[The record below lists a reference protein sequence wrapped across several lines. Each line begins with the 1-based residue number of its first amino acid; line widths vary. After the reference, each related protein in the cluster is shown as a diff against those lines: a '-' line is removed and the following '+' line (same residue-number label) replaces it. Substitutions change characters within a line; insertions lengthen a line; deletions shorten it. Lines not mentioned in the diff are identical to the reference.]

1 MEKTEASKDL
11 SSTKVYDDI
20 KELFQTLPQE
30 RNWDGRWLCQ
40 YKGFWCPVRCFRP
53 IISSQ
58 RHFDAR
64 DTDILLASMPKSGT
78 TWLKALIFSI
88 VNRNNY
94 SIDQTPLLTS
104 NPHSLVTFLE
114 FNVYWGNDNP
124 DLESIPSPRMFSTHM
139 PYELLPNTILESKCR
154 VVYICRNPLDQFISH
169 RHFLLENKL
178 EKDAEPLAIDDA
190 FEMFCKGI
198 HPFGPFWDHMIGYWN
213 ASLNNSGKVL
223 FLKYEDL
230 KEDIVFS
237 ATKIAEFIGFSFSV
251 EEEKLGLI
259 EEISRLCSF
268 DNLKSL
274 EVNKFGNRGVI
285 QNSSYFRKGEVGDWT
300 NYLSPLMAER
310 IEKLIEMKLKGTG
323 LMFNTYSKDS

>member
-1 MEKTEASKDL
+1 MEKTEASKDI
-11 SSTKVYDDI
+11 SSTEVYDDI
-20 KELFQTLPQE
+20 NELFQTLPQE

-40 YKGFWCPVRCFRP
+40 YKGFWCPERCFRP
-53 IISSQ
+53 IVSSQ

-94 SIDQTPLLTS
+94 SIDQTPLLTC

-114 FNVYWGNDNP
+114 FNVYWGNDSP

-178 EKDAEPLAIDDA
+178 ERDAEPLAIDEA

-213 ASLNNSGKVL
+213 ASLNSSEKVL

-237 ATKIAEFIGFSFSV
+237 VTKIAEFIGLSFSV
-251 EEEKLGLI
+251 EEEKQGLI
-259 EEISRLCSF
+259 EQISRLQ
-268 DNLKSL
+268 L
-274 EVNKFGNRGVI
+274 
-285 QNSSYFRKGEVGDWT
+285 
-300 NYLSPLMAER
+300 
-310 IEKLIEMKLKGTG
+310 
-323 LMFNTYSKDS
+323 